1 MDGIVN
7 LPPDDPRAREAIV
20 NLLGT
25 TLSELKEIDKNVVG
39 GSRNISALKTDLKSV
54 FNFQQPSP
62 ATSVIN
68 TVVAPQQPVL
78 QAIPPAALQVSATPQ
93 TQPIDDPNQLVFDFN
108 QKITPNTVN
117 DKLDRILDKLDRII
131 STICNK

>member
-7 LPPDDPRAREAIV
+7 LTPDDPRAREAIV

-39 GSRNISALKTDLKSV
+39 GSRNISALKTDLKNV
-54 FNFQQPSP
+54 FNFQQPSQI
-62 ATSVIN
+62 TSTTN
-68 TVVAPQQPVL
+68 TVVQ
-78 QAIPPAALQVSATPQ
+78 PPAQSQV
-93 TQPIDDPNQLVFDFN
+93 QPSVLPLISPPEDPNQLIFDFN
-108 QKITPNTVN
+108 QKITPNTIN

-131 STICNK
+131 STICSK